1 MLVQYYNIVSTY
13 NDNYFKG
20 RENMSIISLVLDI
33 LIIVICLIIIIKN
46 AVRGF
51 IKSLMVLA
59 RTVLAALIAVIFSA
73 PVAKWLAPTFFSEWA
88 LKTSN
93 NAFLAT
99 KIAENQYQ
107 ISDVF
112 EGVPNFATKIALNFS
127 GIEENMLQTYFVEKA
142 PATEADTAIVATG
155 VGNALAYVISL
166 IIAFFALFI
175 IAEII
180 FGILGALLNKLSKV
194 PMLKSVN
201 IILGGLIG
209 LVISVAIAWL
219 LSKGI
224 QWIINFGH
232 NYYPNIFTE
241 DILNKS
247 VIVKFFL
254 EHDLWLWV
262 KGHLTSNM
270 TGLIII

>member
-1 MLVQYYNIVSTY
+1 
-13 NDNYFKG
+13 
-20 RENMSIISLVLDI
+20 MSVISLVLDI
-33 LIIVICLIIIIKN
+33 LIAVICLVIIIKN

-51 IKSLMVLA
+51 IKSFMVLA
-59 RTVLAALIAVIFSA
+59 RTVLATLIAIIFCA
-73 PVAKWLAPTFFSEWA
+73 PVARWIGPIFFGDWA
-88 LKTSN
+88 INTSN
-93 NAFLAT
+93 NAFFAT
-99 KIAENQYQ
+99 KTAEGLYQ

-112 EGVPNFATKIALNFS
+112 EGVPAFATKIALNFS
-127 GIEENMLQTYFVEKA
+127 GIEQDMLTKYFVDKN

-155 VGNALAYVISL
+155 VGNALTYVIAL
-166 IIAFFALFI
+166 IVAFLALFI
-175 IAEII
+175 ISEII
-180 FGILGALLNKLSKV
+180 FGILGVFLNKISKA

-209 LVISVAIAWL
+209 AVISISIAWL

-224 QWIINFGH
+224 QWVINFGH

-254 EHDLWLWV
+254 QHDLWLWV
-262 KGHLTSNM
+262 KDHLAANM
-270 TGLIII
+270 AGIIIV